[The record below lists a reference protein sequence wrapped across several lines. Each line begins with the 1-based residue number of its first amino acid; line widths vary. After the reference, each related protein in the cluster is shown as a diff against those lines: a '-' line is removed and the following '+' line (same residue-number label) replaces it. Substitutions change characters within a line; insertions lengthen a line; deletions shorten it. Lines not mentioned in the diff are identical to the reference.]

1 MVGEFVRTV
10 GSIERMKA
18 LYLLTFADMRAV
30 APKVYN
36 NWRDMLLSDLYLR
49 ALKVLEQGD
58 RVAVDPARR
67 LATVKATVRETLLA
81 ASAPEADV
89 TAFLNEMPDRYFF
102 TVPEDDIPLHFELM
116 RSLEDHPLVTR
127 IRHFPELEFS
137 EFIVVTRD
145 RPGLFSMIAGALT
158 ANNLNIL
165 SARITTRTN
174 GLAMDVFRISHQMGE
189 VSMALEDDRW
199 LRVEHDLERVITG
212 QQDIAQ
218 LVAAANQVQSAG
230 RKFVRHVPTE
240 VTVDNRT
247 SEQFTVIDVFT
258 QDRVGLLFAIT
269 HTLFRLGLRIHL
281 ARISTN
287 ADQALDVFYVS
298 DGAGGKIED
307 LDRMRELRAAL
318 LEKVEQNPAT
328 GAAA

>member
-1 MVGEFVRTV
+1 
-10 GSIERMKA
+10 
-18 LYLLTFADMRAV
+18 
-30 APKVYN
+30 
-36 NWRDMLLSDLYLR
+36 
-49 ALKVLEQGD
+49 
-58 RVAVDPARR
+58 
-67 LATVKATVRETLLA
+67 
-81 ASAPEADV
+81 
-89 TAFLNEMPDRYFF
+89 MPDRYFF
-102 TVPEDDIPLHFELM
+102 TVPEDDIPLHFDLM
-116 RSLEDHPLVTR
+116 RSLDDRPLVCR

-145 RPGLFSMIAGALT
+145 RPGLFAMIAGALT

-165 SARITTRTN
+165 SARITTRSN
-174 GLAMDVFRISHQMGE
+174 GIAMDVFRVSHQMGE
-189 VSMALEDDRW
+189 ASMALEEDRW

-212 QQDIAQ
+212 QQDIAA
-218 LVAAANQVQSAG
+218 LVASAHHVQSAG

-298 DGAGGKIED
+298 DRDGGKIED
-307 LDRMRELRAAL
+307 LDRMRELRAGL
-318 LEKVEQNPAT
+318 LEKVVQNPSA
-328 GAAA
+328 GASA

>member
-1 MVGEFVRTV
+1 
-10 GSIERMKA
+10 
-18 LYLLTFADMRAV
+18 
-30 APKVYN
+30 
-36 NWRDMLLSDLYLR
+36 MLLSDLYMR

-58 RVAVDPARR
+58 REAADPARR
-67 LATVKATVRETLLA
+67 LATVKDGVRETLLA
-81 ASAPEADV
+81 ASAPKDAVEE
-89 TAFLNEMPDRYFF
+89 FLNEMPDRYFF
-102 TVPEDDIPLHFELM
+102 TVPEADIPLHFDLM
-116 RSLEDHPLVTR
+116 RHFSVHPFVSR

-145 RPGLFSMIAGALT
+145 LPGLFSMIAGALT

-174 GLAMDVFRISHQMGE
+174 GIAMDVFRVSHQMGAG
-189 VSMALEDDRW
+189 SMAMEDDRW
-199 LRVEHDLERVITG
+199 LRVERDLERVITG
-212 QQDIAQ
+212 EQDIAA
-218 LVAAANQVQSAG
+218 LVATAHHVQSAG
-230 RKFVRHVPTE
+230 RRFVRHVPTE

-269 HTLFRLGLRIHL
+269 HTLFKLGLLIHL

-298 DGAGGKIED
+298 DREGGKITD

-318 LEKVEQNPAT
+318 LEKAEQNPGN
-328 GAAA
+328 GAAL